1 LSKTDPIDSTR
12 NIGIIAHIDA
22 GKTTTTERILF
33 YTGVSQRIGEV
44 HDGKAVMDW
53 MDQEQERGI
62 TITSAATTCFWR
74 GCRVNIIDTPGHV
87 DFTIEVERSLRVLDG
102 VVAVFCAVGGVQ
114 PQSETVWR
122 QSDRYGVPRL
132 AFINKMDRQGA
143 DHARCVSEI
152 RERLLAKPVLL
163 QLPIGREDKFEGVV
177 DLLEMKAYYYSRDP
191 REPQSIRE
199 EQVPAAMLDEARAA
213 RAEMVE
219 LLADVDDALI
229 EDFLEGREPDAARLR
244 AIIRRGT
251 LELKCVP
258 VLLGSA
264 FKNKGVQPLL
274 DAVVDYLPSPRDI
287 KPVTGVN
294 PKGGE
299 ESRPADP
306 GAPLSALAF
315 KLWNDPYAG
324 HLTFLRVYS
333 GTVRTGDQVYNSVK
347 GTRERV
353 GRLLKMHAN
362 KREEIKEAAAGDIV
376 AAVGLKNSSTGET
389 LCAEGEPIVLGNMVI
404 PEPVIHSAVNIKSKD
419 DQDKL
424 SAALAKL
431 AAEDPSFRVRTD
443 PETGE
448 TVMSGMGELHLEILA
463 ERLRREFKLQVS
475 LGAPQVAYRE
485 TITKAVEAEGRHIKQ
500 TGGHGQYAVVEL
512 RLEPLA
518 PGSGLVYETAVVGGT
533 VPKEYH
539 NSVGEG
545 VMDACRRGG
554 VRAGFPVTD
563 LKVTLFDGSYHE
575 VDSSEMAFSTA
586 GSIGLKEG
594 LKKGGSVILEPVMD
608 LEIVTPEDY
617 TGEVIRDVSSRR
629 GRIVSQEARGRI
641 QVIKGEVPLANM
653 FGYSTE
659 LRGRTQGRAVFSM
672 QFGKYQELPEGAAQA
687 LVQDR
692 ERQRDARGGPAA
704 GRAARR

>member
-1 LSKTDPIDSTR
+1 LSKTDPIASTR

-74 GCRVNIIDTPGHV
+74 GCRINIIDTPGHV

-163 QLPIGREDKFEGVV
+163 QLPIGREEKFEGVV

-191 REPQSIRE
+191 REPQAIRE
-199 EQVPAAMLDEARAA
+199 EPVPAEMAEEAAAA
-213 RAEMVE
+213 RAGMVE
-219 LLADVDDALI
+219 LLADVDETLV
-229 EDFLEGREPDAARLR
+229 EDFLEGREVDSARLR

-274 DAVVDYLPSPRDI
+274 DAVVDYLPSPLDI
-287 KPVTGVN
+287 LPVSGAS

-299 ESRPADP
+299 ETRRADAAEP
-306 GAPLSALAF
+306 FSALAF
-315 KLWNDPYAG
+315 KLWNDAYAG

-333 GTVRTGDQVYNSVK
+333 GAVKTGDQVYNSVK

-376 AAVGLKNSSTGET
+376 AAVGLKNSATGDT
-389 LCAEGEPIVLGNMVI
+389 LCSEARPIVLGNMVI
-404 PEPVIHSAVNIKSKD
+404 PEPVIHSAVTVRNKD

-424 SAALAKL
+424 SAALSKL

-443 PETGE
+443 PETAE

-463 ERLRREFKLQVS
+463 ERLRREFKLQVN

-512 RLEPLA
+512 RLEPLP
-518 PGSGLVYETAVVGGT
+518 PGSGLVYEASVVGGT

-545 VMDACRRGG
+545 VTDACRRGG

-563 LKVTLFDGSYHE
+563 LKVTLFDGSFHE
-575 VDSSEMAFSTA
+575 VDSSEMAFATA

-594 LKKGGSVILEPVMD
+594 LRTGGSVILEPVMD
-608 LEIVTPEDY
+608 LEIVTPDDY
-617 TGEVIRDVSSRR
+617 TGDVIRDVSSRR
-629 GRIVSQEARGRI
+629 GRVVSQEARGRI

-687 LVQDR
+687 LVQER
-692 ERQRDARGGPAA
+692 ERQKDARGGPAA